1 MNTVKD
7 IQQSIILNAPIN
19 KVWQHVATSE
29 GIAEWFMP
37 NNFQATEG
45 FTFEVQSPFG
55 PSPCQVLE
63 IDEPNKLS
71 FSWDTDGWVVTF
83 LLEEV
88 DNSTKFT
95 LIHSGWKEANTI
107 LTKPNE
113 KSEIIRERM
122 NNGWEAI
129 VQKRLRTAIEQ
140 S

>member
-1 MNTVKD
+1 MNEVKD
-7 IQQSIILNAPIN
+7 IQQSIFLKAPIN
-19 KVWQHVATSE
+19 KVWQHIATSE

-37 NNFQATEG
+37 NNFQAIEG
-45 FTFEVQSPFG
+45 MAFEIQSPFG
-55 PSPCQVLE
+55 PSPCRVLE

-71 FSWDTDGWVVTF
+71 FSWDTDGWLVTF

-88 DNSTKFT
+88 DKGTTFT
-95 LIHSGWKEANTI
+95 LIHSGWKEASTI

-122 NNGWEAI
+122 NHGWEAI
-129 VQKRLRTAIEQ
+129 VQKRLKAAVET

>member
-1 MNTVKD
+1 MNELKD

-19 KVWQHVATSE
+19 TVWQHVATSK

-37 NNFQATEG
+37 NNFQAIEG
-45 FTFEVQSPFG
+45 IAFEVQSPFG
-55 PSPCQVLE
+55 PSPCRVLE

-83 LLEEV
+83 LLAEV
-88 DNSTKFT
+88 DNGTKFT
-95 LIHSGWKEANTI
+95 LIHSGWKEAGTI

-122 NNGWEAI
+122 NIGWEAI
-129 VQKRLRTAIEQ
+129 VQKRLRMAIEQ